1 MQHALDGAY
10 AIERELGRGG
20 MGAVFL
26 ARDLALDRPVA
37 IKVLPPE
44 LAARP
49 ELRERFLRETRTAAA
64 FSHPNIVP
72 VHAVEARGGVLCFV
86 MGYVDGETL
95 AERLRRA
102 GPLGASEAVRL
113 LQETAWALSY
123 AHGRGVVHRDV
134 KPDNI
139 LLERATGRALVTD
152 FGIARATA
160 ASGLT
165 AVGEVVGTPHFM
177 SPEQAAGETVDGRSD
192 LYSLGVVA
200 FCAVTGRVPFDG
212 TSSQAVLAKH
222 LTEAAPAVAALRP
235 DLPAPLAA
243 AIDRLLLKEP
253 AERFASG
260 EALVEALDAAR
271 IARPEVAPALR
282 VFHVKAGGLLRNA
295 FILLVIGWALSSR
308 VKSDADRIVDMM
320 VFLAVAAGLVLQVG
334 AEMRELARSG
344 FSFGDLQQAM
354 RIIREE
360 QRDTVAQ
367 RRAAPDWRIRRRRRA
382 VILVLVALLG
392 AGLLALA
399 MFAMRRPLPGQ
410 PGGHAISWLGLV
422 VAIAGAVLVMLA
434 FVSAVAGSRAPQR
447 FEGRIVALLSGGLA
461 RRAFAFASR
470 GLRASRSAPLPT
482 PAGNRGPVT
491 AIESLPKPVRRRLTG
506 AVRRLEALE
515 AEEVGL
521 AARER
526 ELEATLAEAKRGAGA
541 DAARNALVHELTAAR
556 DAARERRTAIGATL
570 ERTRLQ
576 LLRLRSGLGRPED
589 VEAELGA

>member
-1 MQHALDGAY
+1 
-10 AIERELGRGG
+10 

-37 IKVLPPE
+37 IKVLPPD

-86 MGYVDGETL
+86 MGYVEGETL
-95 AERLRRA
+95 AERLKRA

-222 LTEAAPAVAALRP
+222 LTERAAAVGALRP
-235 DLPAPLAA
+235 DLPASLAG

-253 AERFASG
+253 AERFATG

-271 IARPEVAPALR
+271 LARPELAPALR

-295 FILLVIGWALSSR
+295 LILLLIGWALSSR
-308 VKSDADRIVDMM
+308 VKSDADRIVDMA
-320 VFLAVAAGLVLQVG
+320 VFLAVSAGLVLQVG
-334 AEMRELARSG
+334 VEMRELARSDFG
-344 FSFGDLQQAM
+344 FADLQQAM
-354 RIIREE
+354 RVIREE
-360 QRDTVAQ
+360 QRETAAQ
-367 RRAAPDWRIRRRRRA
+367 RRAAPDWARRRRRRA
-382 VILVLVALLG
+382 FVLALAALSG

-399 MFAMRRPLPGQ
+399 ILALRQPVPGQ
-410 PGGHAISWLGLV
+410 PGYHRIGWIGIL
-422 VAIAGAVLVMLA
+422 VAIAGAVLMMLA
-434 FVSAVAGSRAPQR
+434 FVTAVAGSRAPQR
-447 FEGRIVALLSGGLA
+447 FEARIVALLSGGLA

-470 GLRASRSAPLPT
+470 GLRATRAAPLPT
-482 PAGNRGPVT
+482 PAANRGPVT
-491 AIESLPKPVRRRLTG
+491 AVESLPKPVRRRLG
-506 AVRRLEALE
+506 AAVRRLEALE
-515 AEEVGL
+515 AEAEAL

-526 ELEATLAEAKRGAGA
+526 ELDATLGEAKRGAGA
-541 DAARNALVHELTAAR
+541 DAARDALMQELTEAR
-556 DAARERRTAIGATL
+556 DAAHERRTAIGVTL
-570 ERTRLQ
+570 ERARLQ